1 MVVAEYLRKLP
12 EDRVQ
17 RMYKDA
23 TAREEVFRNVLLSLA
38 DSDEES
44 TSFRTATIDDI
55 FYKYVRTE
63 GYVTRISNY
72 RLGPSDDR
80 SIPLTADELMIY
92 IQTSGPSWEKKYK
105 ILEDDQVEFMENV
118 SVSMH

>member
-1 MVVAEYLRKLP
+1 MVVAEYLKKLP

-17 RMYKDA
+17 KMYEDA
-23 TAREEVFRNVLLSLA
+23 TAREAVFRNILLSLA
-38 DSDEES
+38 DSNDES
-44 TSFRTATIDDI
+44 TYFKVATIDDL
-55 FYKYVRTE
+55 FDKYVRIE

-80 SIPLTADELMIY
+80 FIPLTAEELMIH